1 MVTPHL
7 LRTAAVLL
15 AAMALAP
22 AAKAADSG
30 EKSMGKPSAKVTVIE
45 YASVTCP
52 HCGRF
57 NNEVF
62 PAFKAKYV
70 DTGKVLYVFREFPT
84 DPAQLAAAGFLIARC
99 APADQYFPVLDAL
112 FHGQDKLYQ
121 TQDAKTWLLEAGKVG
136 GMDEAKVQACIEDK
150 AALEAFNTRVE
161 AAFNVAKIQST
172 PTFVIGK
179 TKLEGEQTLAA
190 LSAAIDPLL
199 AGK

>member
-1 MVTPHL
+1 MVTPRF
-7 LRTAAVLL
+7 LRTAAILL
-15 AAMALAP
+15 GALVLAP
-22 AAKAADSG
+22 AAMAADSG

-121 TQDAKTWLLEAGKVG
+121 TQDAKAWLLEAGKAG

-150 AALEAFNTRVE
+150 AALDAFNTRVE

>member
-1 MVTPHL
+1 MVTPRF
-7 LRTAAVLL
+7 LRTAAILL
-15 AAMALAP
+15 AVMVAAP
-22 AAKAADSG
+22 AAMADSG
-30 EKSMGKPSAKVTVIE
+30 EKSMGKASAKVTVIE

-84 DPAQLAAAGFLIARC
+84 DPAELAAAGFLVARC
-99 APADQYFPVLDAL
+99 APADKYFPVLDAL

-121 TQDAKTWLLEAGKVG
+121 TRDAKAWLLEAAKVG
-136 GMDEAKVQACIEDK
+136 GMDEAKAQACIEDK
-150 AALEAFNTRVE
+150 AALDAFNTRVE
-161 AAFNVAKIQST
+161 AAFNVGKIQST

-199 AGK
+199 GGK